1 MEGVAE
7 ATGAGEREGIVG
19 IGDGIKDA
27 GVWVGAGS
35 DVGAT
40 AGEDSCSATRA
51 PSGITSS
58 WPTTIRSAS
67 VSRLTAW
74 ISAAFRPYVRAMP
87 PSVSAAFTT
96 CTIQKRD
103 ASGQSPGGG
112 MTNIC
117 PAWTSMDSPIPFWS
131 WIAAMGTPCVVAMPS
146 KVSPGWTI
154 YSTEL
159 PPLDDGSAGSSPESG
174 GGEGVEISECTGG
187 RVAEGI
193 EKGVAMVA
201 AGTTAGGAS
210 STIWTR
216 QPVGTRSKSVIK
228 VPAAQACRL
237 LITC

>member
-7 ATGAGEREGIVG
+7 AMGAGEREGVG

-35 DVGAT
+35 EVGAT
-40 AGEDSCSATRA
+40 AGEDTCSATGA

-67 VSRLTAW
+67 VSRLTAL
-74 ISAAFRPYVRAMP
+74 ISVAFRPYVRAMP

-96 CTIQKRD
+96 CTIQKRE

-112 MTNIC
+112 ITNTC
-117 PAWTSMDSPIPFWS
+117 PAWTVMDSPIPFWS

-146 KVSPGWTI
+146 KVSPGWMV
-154 YSTEL
+154 YSTEP
-159 PPLDDGSAGSSPESG
+159 PPLDDGSAGSGLESG
-174 GGEGVEISECTGG
+174 GGEGVGFSEYTGR

-193 EKGVAMVA
+193 EKGVAMAV
-201 AGTTAGGAS
+201 AGTAAGGAS
-210 STIWTR
+210 STIWTW
-216 QPVGTRSKSVIK
+216 QPVGTRSRSVTK
-228 VPAAQACRL
+228 TPAARV
-237 LITC
+237 